1 MSDKREQ
8 REGTTHLDTPPARFS
23 RRMGLPAQG
32 IQVATNKRQDTRKNL
47 LLAACTPTHPPS
59 QKNRLN
65 RFNSSSRS
73 NCSPSGFARGCCLLL
88 VPCLLHGLSFPSR
101 LRGSGGITATGVF
114 RHQSGVRGE
123 NNENQSFDS

>member
-1 MSDKREQ
+1 MESLIGVISY
-8 REGTTHLDTPPARFS
+8 EGHNDSLHIPPARFS

-73 NCSPSGFARGCCLLL
+73 NRSPSGFARGCYLLL

-101 LRGSGGITATGVF
+101 LRGSGGITTTGVISLL
-114 RHQSGVRGE
+114 SGVRRVSKK
-123 NNENQSFDS
+123 N